1 MSYDYQLRKD
11 INRVITFL
19 NNLEKIEDDDS
30 ILALLKE
37 ELGKY
42 YDSSEVDVV
51 TGKLNDDLT
60 ELHSSLGDLTDGL
73 VEFNGELIA
82 FDESNTN
89 LKGDLS
95 KLKQNLQKF
104 TAAVNKLKVDL
115 KGLDE
120 KSDEFDEDLWGEGGL
135 DERLTSL
142 GVKIGNDDSG
152 LVKGLNDLTDGL
164 SKLENDVFGTNG
176 LSSSV
181 SGLSAA
187 LGSDKSGLIKDL
199 NELDAYTKEFYDDV
213 YGTNG
218 LSTQLSTLEGVI
230 NNPTTGLAAQVTG
243 LDNRVFGTGGLSD
256 NVFGTNG
263 LSSQLSTLEGI
274 INNPTTGLAAQ
285 LTGLDSRVF
294 GANGLSESIFGTNGL
309 ASRIGTAEGGLS
321 NLTDSLDTLV
331 EFLTNFE
338 GTLDDF
344 EEALEEDS
352 NIDTS
357 ELNSSITALLG
368 LIAGVK
374 KDVDVVDGNLT
385 DVSNSFDGVKSNL
398 YGTKTVTIDGQSVTV
413 PKDPT
418 DSPSSTSLRG
428 HLDTLKDTTVP
439 AVQNTLY
446 GGSGNSPDNPSST
459 SLMGKTNAVKA
470 DLYGTKTVNGK
481 TVPKEPNDTAS
492 SDSLSGHL
500 TTLRDTTVPAVQNTL
515 YGGEGNSP
523 SSPSANSLMGKTNA
537 VKADL
542 YGSTNG
548 VPNDP
553 SNASSNSFKTTIE
566 HLRDTTVPEV
576 RNAANNA
583 QTSASNIKGDLYG
596 TKTVNGQTVPREPSE
611 ASSTSFKTTVTTLR
625 DTTVP
630 AVQGEIFGT
639 DSQGNPL
646 NSTNYSDDSIL
657 GKSDELKSD
666 MYGTKTVN
674 GQTVPKDKNDKP
686 DDNSLRGLIKS
697 VDEDIN
703 DPTNGLDARVT
714 GLNGQIND
722 SITGIGAVNDH
733 IGTIQTHM
741 YGGEGHSPTS
751 YTDGSLMGKI
761 HTAEGNIET
770 VQGDIGDVDRSV
782 NSDLQNQINII
793 ISLFNELLI
802 PIPEVDSLPIYDEY
816 GQNIV
821 QVTTPPSTK
830 HEVPQDYNYQVVKVK
845 STGKYYKLTYVE
857 GH

>member
-1 MSYDYQLRKD
+1 MYDDYQLRKD
-11 INRVITFL
+11 IDRIITFL
-19 NNLEKIEDDDS
+19 DNLEKLDNSDDG
-30 ILALLKE
+30 ILAILKG
-37 ELGKY
+37 ELSKY

-51 TGKLNDDLT
+51 TEKLNGDLT
-60 ELHSSLGDLTDGL
+60 ELRSSLGDLTDGL

-115 KGLDE
+115 NGLDE
-120 KSDEFDEDLWGEGGL
+120 KSEEFGEDLWGEEGL

-142 GVKIGNDDSG
+142 GLKIGNDD
-152 LVKGLNDLTDGL
+152 
-164 SKLENDVFGTNG
+164 
-176 LSSSV
+176 
-181 SGLSAA
+181 
-187 LGSDKSGLIKDL
+187 SGLIKDL
-199 NELDAYTKEFYDDV
+199 NELDEYTKGFYDDV

-218 LSTQLSTLEGVI
+218 LSTQLTTLEGV
-230 NNPTTGLAAQVTG
+230 
-243 LDNRVFGTGGLSD
+243 
-256 NVFGTNG
+256 
-263 LSSQLSTLEGI
+263 

-285 LTGLDSRVF
+285 LTGLDSKVF
-294 GANGLSESIFGTNGL
+294 GANGLSERIFGTNGL

-331 EFLTNFE
+331 DFLTNFE

-385 DVSNSFDGVKSNL
+385 DVSDSFNGVKSNL
-398 YGTKTVTIDGQSVTV
+398 YGTKTVTIDGETVTV
-413 PKDPT
+413 PKDPS
-418 DSPSSTSLRG
+418 DSPSPTSLRG
-428 HLDTLKDTTVP
+428 HLDTLK
-439 AVQNTLY
+439 
-446 GGSGNSPDNPSST
+446 
-459 SLMGKTNAVKA
+459 
-470 DLYGTKTVNGK
+470 
-481 TVPKEPNDTAS
+481 
-492 SDSLSGHL
+492 
-500 TTLRDTTVPAVQNTL
+500 DTTVPAVQNTL

-566 HLRDTTVPEV
+566 HLRDTTVP
-576 RNAANNA
+576 
-583 QTSASNIKGDLYG
+583 
-596 TKTVNGQTVPREPSE
+596 
-611 ASSTSFKTTVTTLR
+611 
-625 DTTVP
+625 

-674 GQTVPKDKNDKP
+674 GQTVPKEKTDTP
-686 DDNSLRGLIKS
+686 DSNSVKGLINK
-697 VDEDIN
+697 VDNDIN
-703 DPTNGLDARVT
+703 NQTTGLNVKVT
-714 GLNGQIND
+714 GLESNIDTVSDGLDTANG
-722 SITGIGAVNDH
+722 H
-733 IGTIQTHM
+733 IGTIQGMM
-741 YGGEGHSPTS
+741 YGSDIEHPS
-751 YTDGSLMGKI
+751 DGSLMKKI
-761 HTAEGNIET
+761 DTAEGNITT
-770 VQGDIGDVDRSV
+770 VQGDITDLDTIVGTTTSKVQTDGSLQTQITYLPAYINRLFVTQSV
-782 NSDLQNQINII
+782 NIDNENVNYSKINVGEIGYIVLAITELAKKIIRDNGSVTYTVYVTDPDNITTTLTRTQNYTSSSRQSISFTFSKVGLYVVACEHLKYVVWVGEEIPHTHKNNYAKIDANGIQLYVNDDVGIATLRIYETDKNFGSGTDAWYLTTNGNITQNSRPVVI
-793 ISLFNELLI
+793 PAGYRPLTSSVVLHTFGQSGMTGIVHTDGAISFLRG
-802 PIPEVDSLPIYDEY
+802 STT
-816 GQNIV
+816 GSQNIHAYG
-821 QVTTPPSTK
+821 TW
-830 HEVPQDYNYQVVKVK
+830 
-845 STGKYYKLTYVE
+845 LF
-857 GH
+857 

>member
-120 KSDEFDEDLWGEGGL
+120 KSDEFGEDLWGEGGL

-164 SKLENDVFGTNG
+164 DQLE
-176 LSSSV
+176 
-181 SGLSAA
+181 
-187 LGSDKSGLIKDL
+187 
-199 NELDAYTKEFYDDV
+199 DD
-213 YGTNG
+213 
-218 LSTQLSTLEGVI
+218 
-230 NNPTTGLAAQVTG
+230 
-243 LDNRVFGTGGLSD
+243 
-256 NVFGTNG
+256 VFGTNG
-263 LSSQLSTLEGI
+263 LSSQLSALEGT

-294 GANGLSESIFGTNGL
+294 GANGLSESIFGANGL
-309 ASRIGTAEGGLS
+309 ASRIGAAEGGLS

-331 EFLTNFE
+331 DFLTNFE

-374 KDVDVVDGNLT
+374 NDVDVVDGNLT
-385 DVSNSFDGVKSNL
+385 DVSDSFNGVKSNL
-398 YGTKTVTIDGQSVTV
+398 YGTKTVTIDGETVTV
-413 PKDPT
+413 PKDPS

-470 DLYGTKTVNGK
+470 DLYGTKTVG
-481 TVPKEPNDTAS
+481 
-492 SDSLSGHL
+492 
-500 TTLRDTTVPAVQNTL
+500 
-515 YGGEGNSP
+515 
-523 SSPSANSLMGKTNA
+523 
-537 VKADL
+537 
-542 YGSTNG
+542 
-548 VPNDP
+548 
-553 SNASSNSFKTTIE
+553 
-566 HLRDTTVPEV
+566 
-576 RNAANNA
+576 
-583 QTSASNIKGDLYG
+583 
-596 TKTVNGQTVPREPSE
+596 GQTVPREPSE

-674 GQTVPKDKNDKP
+674 GQTVPKEKTDTP
-686 DDNSLRGLIKS
+686 DANSVKGLINK
-697 VDEDIN
+697 VDDDIN
-703 DPTNGLDARVT
+703 NQTTGLNVKVT
-714 GLNGQIND
+714 GLEGNIDTVSDGLDTANG
-722 SITGIGAVNDH
+722 H
-733 IGTIQTHM
+733 IGTIQTQM
-741 YGGEGHSPTS
+741 YGGSDYSMNNPA
-751 YTDGSLMGKI
+751 DGSLKKKI
-761 HTAEGNIET
+761 DTAEGNIET
-770 VQGDIGDVDRSV
+770 VQTDIGTVNVDA
-782 NSDLQNQINII
+782 NSNLQNQINMI
-793 ISLFNELLI
+793 ISLFNEILF
-802 PIPEVDSLPIYDEY
+802 PIPEVDSLPIYDGY

>member
-1 MSYDYQLRKD
+1 MYDDYQLRKD

-73 VEFNGELIA
+73 IEFNGELIA

-164 SKLENDVFGTNG
+164 DQLE
-176 LSSSV
+176 
-181 SGLSAA
+181 
-187 LGSDKSGLIKDL
+187 
-199 NELDAYTKEFYDDV
+199 DD
-213 YGTNG
+213 
-218 LSTQLSTLEGVI
+218 
-230 NNPTTGLAAQVTG
+230 
-243 LDNRVFGTGGLSD
+243 
-256 NVFGTNG
+256 VFGTNG
-263 LSSQLSTLEGI
+263 LSSQLSALEGT

-294 GANGLSESIFGTNGL
+294 GANGLSESIFGANGL
-309 ASRIGTAEGGLS
+309 ASRIGAAEGGLS

-374 KDVDVVDGNLT
+374 NDVDVVDGNLT
-385 DVSNSFDGVKSNL
+385 DVSDSFNGVKSNL
-398 YGTKTVTIDGQSVTV
+398 YGTKTVTIDGETVTV
-413 PKDPT
+413 PKDPS

-470 DLYGTKTVNGK
+470 DLYGTKTVG
-481 TVPKEPNDTAS
+481 
-492 SDSLSGHL
+492 
-500 TTLRDTTVPAVQNTL
+500 
-515 YGGEGNSP
+515 
-523 SSPSANSLMGKTNA
+523 
-537 VKADL
+537 
-542 YGSTNG
+542 
-548 VPNDP
+548 
-553 SNASSNSFKTTIE
+553 
-566 HLRDTTVPEV
+566 
-576 RNAANNA
+576 
-583 QTSASNIKGDLYG
+583 
-596 TKTVNGQTVPREPSE
+596 GQTVPREPSE

-674 GQTVPKDKNDKP
+674 GQTVPKDKNDTP

-703 DPTNGLDARVT
+703 DPTNGLDVRVT
-714 GLNGQIND
+714 GLNGQINN
-722 SITGIGAVNDH
+722 SITGIDAVNDH
-733 IGTIQTHM
+733 IDTIQTHM

-770 VQGDIGDVDRSV
+770 VQIDIGEVEYDV
-782 NSDLQNQINII
+782 NSDLQTQIKNVIAIMENLFPTVHEVNNLNECSAEDTTSPRGNRYVVGNYNYDNVFDKSTNKYYQCQYLQSNPPLGYYGEWVQINDPIVDFQSLGLNSMVSAYFAAKTHTHQKSDI
-793 ISLFNELLI
+793 TDFAHTHSPSDVTGLGTWETVSTSISGVTLYVNQALRLVSFHFYASITFNT
-802 PIPEVDSLPIYDEY
+802 SGYTTCGTLPSAYKPLS
-816 GQNIV
+816 
-821 QVTTPPSTK
+821 QVTLPFRQSEQHGYVGNDGVIHIAGTGTK
-830 HEVPQDYNYQVVKVK
+830 NAGTSAMWCY
-845 STGKYYKLTYVE
+845 
-857 GH
+857 